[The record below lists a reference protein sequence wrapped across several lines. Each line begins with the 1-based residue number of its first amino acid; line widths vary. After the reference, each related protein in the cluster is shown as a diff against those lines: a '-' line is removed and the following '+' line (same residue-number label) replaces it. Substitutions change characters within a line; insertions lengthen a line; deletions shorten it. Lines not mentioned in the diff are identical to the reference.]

1 MFKKILSGVLA
12 AMLVVGTMMCTG
24 CDDDTKINYTYK
36 TTKTVYNSNKSTI
49 TVNGTTT
56 SGSATVKY
64 LPYGNEYL
72 SGYLSSNLAK
82 YSINNSKIT
91 ITLNNVSFG
100 KCSVTG
106 KISNTGKEV
115 TYTDGQSR
123 KWTYKRV

>member
-12 AMLVVGTMMCTG
+12 AMLVVGTMICTG

-36 TTKTVYNSNKSTI
+36 TTKTVYGSNKSTI

-56 SGSATVKY
+56 SGSAKVKY

-72 SGYLSSNLAK
+72 FGYLSSNLCE

-100 KCSVTG
+100 KCKATG
-106 KISNTGKEV
+106 KISSNYKSV
-115 TYTDGQSR
+115 TYTDGKSC
-123 KWTYKRV
+123 KWTYEKV

>member
-12 AMLVVGTMMCTG
+12 AMLVAGTMMCTG

-36 TTKTVYNSNKSTI
+36 TTKTVYDSNKSTI

-64 LPYGNEYL
+64 LPYGNRYS
-72 SGYLSSNLAK
+72 SGYIGSNLAK
-82 YSINNSKIT
+82 YSISNSTIT
-91 ITLNNVSFG
+91 ITFNNVSFG
-100 KCSVTG
+100 KCTVTG
-106 KISNTGKEV
+106 EISNNGEIV

-123 KWTYKRV
+123 KWTYERV